1 MDEALCSVI
10 MPAYNAQKFINKAIE
25 SVLFQTYENIELIIV
40 DDASTDTTR
49 DIVLKYAEKDKRVT
63 YYKLSKNQGCA
74 YARNFG
80 LTKAKGEYIAFLDS
94 DDYWHKDKLQQQISI
109 IDTKNHTI
117 SVTAYEMINENG
129 KIIKNRNIKGV
140 VTYADL
146 LMENSII
153 FSTVLCRFTDIKD
166 IKFKSD
172 WYHEDY
178 VFLLDCLNSGMK
190 VCGVN
195 KTLVYYRVHLKGR
208 SFNKF
213 KAAYNRWL
221 IYREY
226 LQMNF
231 LESIRYFVFY
241 ALHGVIK
248 YI

>member
-1 MDEALCSVI
+1 MDMALCSVI

-25 SVLFQTYENIELIIV
+25 SVLFQTYQNVELIIV

-49 DIVLKYAEKDKRVT
+49 EIVLKYAEKDNRVA

-80 LTKAKGEYIAFLDS
+80 LEKAKGEYIAFLDS
-94 DDYWHKDKLQQQISI
+94 DDYWSKDKLQKQII
-109 IDTKNHTI
+109 AIKTRRNTI
-117 SVTAYEMINENG
+117 LITAYKMIDEKG
-129 KIIKNRNIKGV
+129 KIIKRRNIKSTI
-140 VTYADL
+140 TYSDL
-146 LMENSII
+146 LKENSII

-178 VFLLDCLNSGMK
+178 VFLLDCLNNGLK

-213 KAAYNRWL
+213 KAAYNRWW

-231 LESIRYFVFY
+231 FESFRYFIFY
-241 ALHGVIK
+241 TLHGVVK